1 MHQTR
6 LDSGASTNIAST
18 RAERGRSAN
27 RLLHERND
35 PRFVRR
41 SQIADRKGRRPH
53 MGFVE
58 VRLVAEAKRSIRIR
72 GFVNVVLRRDR
83 KASAARPIRSRPIP
97 HRFKVGVGIAGAI
110 GGGSGSLLTA
120 SAKLAMPQIFLWRTM
135 YM

>member
-72 GFVNVVLRRDR
+72 GFVNVVPASRQEKQVRPGRSEAGRYPIGSRSEWVLRERSGAVADR
-83 KASAARPIRSRPIP
+83 C
-97 HRFKVGVGIAGAI
+97 
-110 GGGSGSLLTA
+110 
-120 SAKLAMPQIFLWRTM
+120 
-135 YM
+135 